1 MELLSFC
8 RLLLLVGVLCYLLPV
23 RARKYGILIVSWYFF
38 LVNEKWSLLLV
49 LAVITISY
57 VGGRWIE
64 KRNSRGSFT
73 ILVLLI
79 FSVLVLFKYVNAW
92 MGLGMPIFLGLSYYT
107 LMAVGYLTEVYRG
120 KEKAEKNFIQCC
132 LFLSFFPQVMA
143 GPIGRS
149 RSLLSQWEKPIFF
162 HDLRFRT
169 GFLMFLI
176 GVFEKMV
183 LADNLGILTDY
194 IYNLDNNCEGFVLLA
209 GMIIYAFQ
217 IYFDF
222 AGYSLIAIGGA
233 KMMGIE
239 LMTNFDSPYSSLSIR
254 EFWRR
259 WHISLSS
266 WFRDY
271 LYIPLGGS
279 RVSEWRIVLNTL
291 LVFLASGIWHGTTLG
306 FALWGLIHGVYLVM
320 GRFTEPFR
328 EKVRKK
334 LRLDGKIYRTFR
346 RLVVFLLVAV
356 AFVPFRLPEAAQLIP
371 TIPRFFVF
379 NPGVFTDGTFSEMG
393 VSFVTWGICILGGI
407 FIFILDTFQKKQ
419 NAFECMEKLKFGKRL
434 LIYTVLMLLILTAG
448 VYGMNYS
455 ASNFIYGQF

>member
-92 MGLGMPIFLGLSYYT
+92 MGLEMPIFLGLSYYT

-279 RVSEWRIVLNTL
+279 RGSEWRIVLNTL

-371 TIPRFFVF
+371 AIPRFFVF

-407 FIFILDTFQKKQ
+407 CIFILDSFQKKK
-419 NAFECMEKLKFGKRL
+419 NAFECMAKLKFGNRL
-434 LIYTVLMLLILTAG
+434 LIYAVLMFLILTAG
-448 VYGMNYS
+448 VYGISYS